1 MHDFAARV
9 FVAKQMG
16 MTPLSNKAIN
26 FAYSNKYQPA
36 EYWVSP
42 WTKSSVDYVLSSS
55 EQVMNEWITVKA
67 NVKELY
73 KQLYDLDLNDIDG
86 VAIFAD
92 TDNTK
97 LSSVSY
103 FRDIYFS
110 SQ

>member
-1 MHDFAARV
+1 
-9 FVAKQMG
+9 
-16 MTPLSNKAIN
+16 
-26 FAYSNKYQPA
+26 
-36 EYWVSP
+36 
-42 WTKSSVDYVLSSS
+42 
-55 EQVMNEWITVKA
+55 MNEWITVKA

-73 KQLYDLDLNDIDG
+73 KQLYDLDLDDIDG

-97 LSSVSY
+97 LSSMSY